1 MLIVAGSNCN
11 AAIINHLQTSCL
23 NFHVSC
29 CFNVYENENQYLNEF
44 FNSFS
49 AQSVKTIFLKLRTFP
64 FIFIPLHIFYSASLL
79 LYEYSLPDSPNPPP
93 PPKKFFFS
101 EFPPVILTLG

>member
-1 MLIVAGSNCN
+1 MQPLLTTYKLHVW
-11 AAIINHLQTSCL
+11 T
-23 NFHVSC
+23 FHVSC

-44 FNSFS
+44 VCFS
-49 AQSVKTIFLKLRTFP
+49 EQSVKTIFLKLRTFP
-64 FIFIPLHIFYSASLL
+64 FIFIPLHIFYSAFLL

-93 PPKKFFFS
+93 SQKKKKIFFP